1 MNISR
6 NTAVGLVIGALALIG
21 LGIASGY
28 RLARRSESVQGMGA
42 LPVAGTPPGGG
53 KALYWYDPMV
63 PNQHFDQ
70 PGKSPFMDMQLI
82 PKYADEG
89 ATAGRAGDA
98 HGGVRIS
105 PNMVQSL
112 GIRLGRVERAGIPS
126 DLHAVGSVT
135 FDERL
140 LELVQSRVEGYVT
153 QLHVKAPYEHVHRGQ
168 PLAEIL
174 SPQWL
179 EAQQQY
185 IALLESNA
193 DPTGALL
200 EATHD
205 RLAVLGVP
213 DRTIRALESSHK
225 PSTTTTVYA
234 PTEGVVT
241 ELSVRAGSAFM
252 AGASLFRING
262 LETVWVNAQIPEARV
277 SSAAAGWSAQ
287 VHATAWPD
295 TAFKGR
301 VLAVLPDVDPRTRTL
316 TARVAIDNED
326 LKLSPGMYVTL
337 DFAGSASE
345 LDLVIPSEAIIATGR
360 RKVVIVARPG
370 SGGFDVAN
378 VTTGREQEERTV
390 ILSGL
395 TEGESV
401 VLSGQ
406 FLIDSEAS
414 LTATLSRLESNTS
427 PGTQP

>member
-6 NTAVGLVIGALALIG
+6 NAAVGVAIGVLALIG

-28 RLARRSESVQGMGA
+28 RLARRNESIQGMTA
-42 LPVAGTPPGGG
+42 LLRASAPTPGG
-53 KALYWYDPMV
+53 KPLYWYDPMV

-70 PGKSPFMDMQLI
+70 PGKSPFMDMQLV

-89 ATAGRAGDA
+89 AAAGRAGDA
-98 HGGVRIS
+98 YGGVRIS
-105 PNMVQSL
+105 PNMAQNL
-112 GIRLGRVERAGIPS
+112 GIRLGRVERATLPS
-126 DLHAVGSVT
+126 QLHAVGSVA

-153 QLHVKAPYEHVHRGQ
+153 RLHVKAPYEHVHRGQ

-179 EAQQQY
+179 ESQQQY

-193 DPTGALL
+193 DPTGSLI
-200 EATHD
+200 EATRD

-213 DRTIRALESSHK
+213 DRTIQALESTHK
-225 PSTTTTVYA
+225 PSATTTVNA
-234 PTEGVVT
+234 PTDGVVT

-277 SSAAAGWSAQ
+277 SSATAGSSAQ
-287 VHATAWPD
+287 VHATAWPG

-301 VLAVLPDVDPRTRTL
+301 VLAVLPEVDPQTRTL
-316 TARVAIDNED
+316 VARVAIDNEG

-337 DFAGSASE
+337 DFAGPASE
-345 LDLVIPSEAIIATGR
+345 LELVIPSEAIIATGR

-378 VTTGREQEERTV
+378 VTTGREEEGRTV

-414 LTATLSRLESNTS
+414 LTATVSRLESNTS
-427 PGTQP
+427 PETQP